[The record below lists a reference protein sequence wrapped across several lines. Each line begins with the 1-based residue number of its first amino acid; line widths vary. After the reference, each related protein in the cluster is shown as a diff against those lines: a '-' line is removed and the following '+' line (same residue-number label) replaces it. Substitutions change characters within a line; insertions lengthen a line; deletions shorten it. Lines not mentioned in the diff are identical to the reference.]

1 MSARDGAGAGDV
13 AFDGNGEL
21 GEVGVANDATELAA
35 HREAL
40 LAVLG
45 PERYAH
51 VFERFLEEFF
61 TADDAR
67 FIASLGFSLAR
78 IPVNYRHLEDDTAP
92 FEIRPDGFR
101 HLDRAI
107 ELTWTSR
114 RAPLPLRANCSGDC
128 GITAAAQ
135 SRVEGSAPPIART
148 GPAAGSP
155 RPSRS
160 LMRGTAR

>member
-1 MSARDGAGAGDV
+1 MVRAGDV

-21 GEVGVANDATELAA
+21 GEVGVADDATELAA
-35 HREAL
+35 HREAP

-67 FIASLGFSLAR
+67 FIASLGLSLAR
-78 IPVNYRHLEDDTAP
+78 IPVNHRHLEDDMAP

-107 ELTWTSR
+107 ELCAAEGIYTRQSGQ
-114 RAPLPLRANCSGDC
+114 RADNDSEAKPQFAFVHKTQRPP
-128 GITAAAQ
+128 Q
-135 SRVEGSAPPIART
+135 SLDE
-148 GPAAGSP
+148 
-155 RPSRS
+155 PSV
-160 LMRGTAR
+160 GGG